1 MSTGPFTKINS
12 NTKFLYRNFPHF
24 RRFIL
29 LFLSLFIKSYSA
41 QHVQAA
47 LSKYCYKTEKST
59 SEKFLFHIDKKNW
72 VAFDWKLSCVTFKK
86 DQIYPFK
93 DFGEIQ
99 SIKKILKIL
108 SYFWSASQP
117 QCDLTA

>member
-1 MSTGPFTKINS
+1 M
-12 NTKFLYRNFPHF
+12 L
-24 RRFIL
+24 
-29 LFLSLFIKSYSA
+29 LFIKSYSA

-47 LSKYCYKTEKST
+47 LSEYCYKTEKST
-59 SEKFLFHIDKKNW
+59 SEKNW